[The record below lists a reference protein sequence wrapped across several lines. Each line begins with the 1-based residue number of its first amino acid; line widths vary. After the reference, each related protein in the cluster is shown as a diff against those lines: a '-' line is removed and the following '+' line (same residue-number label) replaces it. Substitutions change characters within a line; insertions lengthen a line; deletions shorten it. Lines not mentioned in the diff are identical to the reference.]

1 MSRPGFVLEVD
12 DRTPPLL
19 IGEGAGCRLE
29 RLPVGTRVAY
39 PAESLPGV
47 PHVGEAIDQ
56 ALSAP
61 LGAASEP
68 AAPLATRLKP
78 GMKLAITFTDGSR
91 PAPSAAAPDLR
102 GRVLEQVLELA
113 AAAGVDDV
121 RLVAANGLRRKQTSD
136 ELRGLVGERV
146 HRSFAV
152 QQRLTAHDAEAPD
165 LVEVAPGVLLNKTVA
180 EADLV
185 VNVVLVDSPQRT
197 GWDQLATG
205 LTGTATAWAQTGL
218 GGDPAVRAEVAGVL
232 ADELEVFQIEVV
244 LDQQLFPP
252 QLGFLSR
259 REWDW
264 KVRDRVAFL
273 GFRQFQAI
281 APHRVRRMY
290 FDTNPAPYGVLQV
303 AAGDVTAVG
312 AASAELVTR
321 QQGVRL
327 GEPADVLL
335 AGPAPV
341 TEHNIGA
348 VMNPLI
354 AAWDTL
360 GRAFNAYTGKPAVRE
375 GGAMI
380 LFHPLTQAFN
390 SRFHTAS
397 ADFFADV
404 LPATTDTG
412 RIRSEFEPKFL
423 GDEWYANL
431 YRTQNAF
438 HGVHPLQLWYAT
450 RAAVEHCGD
459 IIWVGADRSSAERM
473 GFRAASTL
481 ADALEIASATV
492 GRNPAI
498 THLHTPP
505 SMLAEL
511 S

>member
-29 RLPVGTRVAY
+29 RLPLGTRVAY

-47 PHVGEAIDQ
+47 VSVTEAIGRALAEPLQ
-56 ALSAP
+56 A
-61 LGAASEP
+61 E
-68 AAPLATRLKP
+68 PLAARLKP
-78 GMKLAITFTDGSR
+78 GMKLAIVFTDGSR
-91 PAPSAAAPDLR
+91 PAPAAATPDLR
-102 GRVLEQVLELA
+102 GQVLEQVLELA
-113 AAAGVDDV
+113 ARAGVDDV
-121 RLVAANGLRRKQTSD
+121 RLIAANGLRRKQSSD

-165 LVEVAPGVLLNKTVA
+165 LAELAPGVLLNRAVA

-185 VNVVLVDSPQRT
+185 VNVVLVDSLART

-205 LTGTATAWAQTGL
+205 VTGTATAWAQVGL
-218 GGDPAVRAEVAGVL
+218 GGDPGVSAEVAGVL
-232 ADELEVFQIEVV
+232 AGALDVCQVEVV
-244 LDQQLFPP
+244 LDQHLYPP
-252 QLGFLSR
+252 RLGFLGR
-259 REWDW
+259 REWEW
-264 KVRDRVAFL
+264 KVRDRAAFL

-290 FDTNPAPYGVLQV
+290 FDSNPAPYGVLQV
-303 AAGDVTAVG
+303 TSGEVAAVG
-312 AASAELVTR
+312 AASAELVAR
-321 QQGVRL
+321 QQGVHL

-360 GRAFNAYTGKPAVRE
+360 GRTFGAHTGKPAVRE

-380 LFHPLTQAFN
+380 LFHPLAQTFN
-390 SRFHTAS
+390 SRFHAAS
-397 ADFFADV
+397 ADFFAEV
-404 LPATTDTG
+404 LPVTTDAA
-412 RIRSEFEPKFL
+412 RIRAEFEAKFL

-438 HGVHPLQLWYAT
+438 HGVHPLQLWYDT
-450 RAAVEHCGD
+450 RTAVEHCGD
-459 IIWVGADRSSAERM
+459 IIWVGADRGSAERM

-492 GRNPAI
+492 GRTPSMSY
-498 THLHTPP
+498 LHTPP
-505 SMLAEL
+505 SILAEL
-511 S
+511 